1 MFLNVEY
8 YGNNSYGIDNI
19 QCIKNK
25 TLPDEKTPYGVNFSQ
40 DKKNIIIKVFSSM
53 IDLTFDNK

>member
-19 QCIKNK
+19 QCIKKK
-25 TLPDEKTPYGVNFSQ
+25 TLPDEKTPYGVNFS
-40 DKKNIIIKVFSSM
+40 
-53 IDLTFDNK
+53 